1 MLKATEAATLE
12 EVRRLGRMADLLIDP
27 DIKRFGITDVKSFDQ
42 IVQAGYQRGVEL
54 LENWQ

>member
-1 MLKATEAATLE
+1 MLKSTETGTLE

-27 DIKRFGITDVKSFDQ
+27 DIRRFGMTDVKSFDQ
-42 IVQAGYQRGVEL
+42 IVQAGYLRACEL